1 MAEKKEIAK
10 AKPGDKRLGNQ
21 FWRARSTH
29 GRKPIFPDPN
39 VLWDA
44 CVEYFDWVEDNPLI
58 ETKLVSYQ
66 GEHELVEV
74 PKIRA
79 MTIGGL
85 CLFLDIDF
93 KTWQSYQ
100 EKKDFIQVTKQAEE
114 SIRSQKFSGAAAD
127 LLNANII
134 ARDLG
139 LRDKVETE
147 LVVPQGVVF
156 NMSFDSRSKKDAKE
170 ET

>member
-1 MAEKKEIAK
+1 MAKKKEIAK

-29 GRKPIFPDPN
+29 GRKPIFADPN
-39 VLWDA
+39 VLWEA

-58 ETKLVSYQ
+58 ETKLASFQ

-79 MTIGGL
+79 MTIDGL
-85 CLFLDIDF
+85 CLFLDIDSS
-93 KTWQSYQ
+93 TWDNY
-100 EKKDFIQVTKQAEE
+100 KKKEDFIGVVTQADKV
-114 SIRSQKFSGAAAD
+114 IRDQKFSGAAAD

-139 LRDKVETE
+139 LRDKTETE
-147 LVVPQGVVF
+147 LVVPQGVAF
-156 NMSFDSRSKKDAKE
+156 NMSFDSRSKDDKK
-170 ET
+170 